1 MPSSNA
7 VHWID
12 SAAAMEEVIVKMV
25 SNTEPVVVEQ
35 AQVWFNKIN
44 QQPAQMAS
52 VRIWNAFD
60 ELLN

>member
-1 MPSSNA
+1 M
-7 VHWID
+7 I
-12 SAAAMEEVIVKMV
+12 

-52 VRIWNAFD
+52 IRIWNAFD